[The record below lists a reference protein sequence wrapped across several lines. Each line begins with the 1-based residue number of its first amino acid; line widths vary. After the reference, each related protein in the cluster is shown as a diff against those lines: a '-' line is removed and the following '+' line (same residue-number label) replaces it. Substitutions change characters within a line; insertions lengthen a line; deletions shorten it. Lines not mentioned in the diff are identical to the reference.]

1 MRIRFNHGETRRAV
15 PLAAGLGALL
25 VAAALFGCAAQPE
38 SGAESAARGDALNCP
53 AFTRPD
59 TARVVGGL
67 MVRAC
72 TDRHGNIV
80 CYETGGQLRCRTGDG
95 ASLINEDGDW

>member
-1 MRIRFNHGETRRAV
+1 MPFVAGFCAV
-15 PLAAGLGALL
+15 FVAG
-25 VAAALFGCAAQPE
+25 ALFGCAAQPSPGE
-38 SGAESAARGDALNCP
+38 EGKDRRNEPNCP
-53 AFTRPD
+53 TFTRPD
-59 TARVVGGL
+59 TARLVGGV

-80 CYETGGQLRCRTGDG
+80 CVERGGRLRCRTGDG

>member
-1 MRIRFNHGETRRAV
+1 M
-15 PLAAGLGALL
+15 PLVACLCAAL
-25 VAAALFGCAAQPE
+25 VAAAVSGCAAQPAPGE
-38 SGAESAARGDALNCP
+38 EATVQRSETKCP

-59 TARVVGGL
+59 TARLVGGV

-72 TDRHGNIV
+72 TDRHGNVV
-80 CYETGGQLRCRTGDG
+80 CVERGGQLHCRTGDG

>member
-1 MRIRFNHGETRRAV
+1 M
-15 PLAAGLGALL
+15 PLAAGLCAVLVAGAL
-25 VAAALFGCAAQPE
+25 AGCAARPVSE
-38 SGAESAARGDALNCP
+38 GSKDGRSELKCP
-53 AFTRPD
+53 TFTRPD
-59 TARVVGGL
+59 TARLVGGV

-80 CYETGGQLRCRTGDG
+80 CVERGGQLLCRSGDG